1 MNYLLIDES
10 DPGDIFECEGEVLK
24 TFFSSTKIFNSKESL
39 ELIRKNNHI
48 EQRLKKNDSNY
59 FNIVQ
64 FSAHGNY
71 TAKTRTNL
79 EYSAI
84 VKRRGTKDT
93 EIFRPDSIV
102 RTGLK
107 TDIFFSTNCETFNSL
122 FIDVIKHYKG
132 VSNFIAP
139 VNSPYIG
146 NTLIFS
152 MMFYNILLRRI
163 RINATK
169 ITNENIIESFK
180 LAKSSYKKYNS
191 KEDFRLY
198 NCKYDKVFK

>member
-24 TFFSSTKIFNSKESL
+24 TFFASTRIFNSKHNQ
-39 ELIRKNNHI
+39 ELIRKNSHV
-48 EQRLKKNDSNY
+48 EQILKAKQNNY

-71 TAKTRTNL
+71 TVKTKNNL
-79 EYSAI
+79 DYSAI
-84 VKRRGTKDT
+84 IKRRGCNNT

-102 RTGLK
+102 RTGLRA
-107 TDIFFSTNCETFNSL
+107 DVFLSTNCKTFNPV
-122 FIDVIKHYKG
+122 FIDVIRHYKG

-139 VNSPYIG
+139 INSPYIG

-152 MMFYNILLRRI
+152 MMFYNLLLRKI
-163 RINATK
+163 RINTRK
-169 ITNENIIESFK
+169 IPDDTVITAFK
-180 LAKSSYKKYNS
+180 QAKASYKRYNS
-191 KEDFRLY
+191 EEDFRLY
-198 NCKYDKVFK
+198 NCKYNKVFK